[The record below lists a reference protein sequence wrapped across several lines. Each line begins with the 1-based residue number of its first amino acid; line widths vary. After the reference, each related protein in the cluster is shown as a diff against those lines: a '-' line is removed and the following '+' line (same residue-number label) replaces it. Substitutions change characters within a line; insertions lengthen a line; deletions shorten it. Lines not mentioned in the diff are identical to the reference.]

1 MTLLQ
6 GLLHLTD
13 FGSQLLRTSVP
24 SITAAVAIQTAFAI
38 PSIIAQSERFY
49 DFSGSLTFLS
59 VTALSLYLP
68 ALRARYGSGVAS
80 NEPLPSLLSPFL
92 AAGGR
97 NGFNWRQVALSGAV
111 AIWAMRR
118 MLMTLP
124 LTMGVVRLTWALWQT
139 QVGSYLFHRILKEGK
154 DSRFDRIRGSP
165 SFFAVVWV
173 AQAVWVS
180 VSLLPVLAVN
190 SIPTTAFAAIP
201 TVKFTD
207 ILGFSL
213 FVGGLLFEVVA
224 DWQKSKWLEQKKAKV
239 HDEEFL
245 TRGLWSRRLVFTM
258 LL

>member
-1 MTLLQ
+1 
-6 GLLHLTD
+6 
-13 FGSQLLRTSVP
+13 
-24 SITAAVAIQTAFAI
+24 
-38 PSIIAQSERFY
+38 
-49 DFSGSLTFLS
+49 
-59 VTALSLYLP
+59 
-68 ALRARYGSGVAS
+68 
-80 NEPLPSLLSPFL
+80 
-92 AAGGR
+92 
-97 NGFNWRQVALSGAV
+97 
-111 AIWAMRR
+111 
-118 MLMTLP
+118 
-124 LTMGVVRLTWALWQT
+124 MGVVRLTWALWQT

-245 TRGLWSRRLVFTM
+245 TRGLWSRRLVFTT